1 MAIGFITNLGDDTN
15 QTEALK
21 KCYSDADDKR
31 KELIEYTQVESKV
44 FVLKKFKDTKSAT
57 YNTVGND
64 QIVLRYAD
72 VLLMYA
78 EALNEI
84 EYSNSQ
90 TSDAMNALNSVHMRS
105 CSSSIQIADLPDKT
119 VSERPL
125 CWNASVNSPMKDT
138 GGSTLYEWVE
148 PKMP

>member
-1 MAIGFITNLGDDTN
+1 M
-15 QTEALK
+15 
-21 KCYSDADDKR
+21 
-31 KELIEYTQVESKV
+31 ESKV

-105 CSSSIQIADLPDKT
+105 CSSSIQIADLPDKD
-119 VSERPL
+119 SFRKAIMLERQREFPYEGHRWFDL
-125 CWNASVNSPMKDT
+125 VRMGGAKDAMKAEGHEIQDYQFLYPIPKTELERVNNEKLLWQNP
-138 GGSTLYEWVE
+138 GY
-148 PKMP
+148 